1 MKRILIL
8 GAGTAGTIMANRLA
22 RKIDRKNWSV
32 TLIDENQTH
41 YYQPGFIFLP
51 FGMNQPDEVIR
62 LQSSLVSKRVDFI
75 QDSIDIIRPESSQI
89 RLKSGVTLDYHVL
102 IIATGVKIV
111 PQQVPGLIDSGWGEN
126 IFDFY
131 TFEGAS
137 ALMEKLNNWPGG
149 KLVLQIAEMPIK
161 CPVAPL
167 EFVFLADSYFTKKK
181 MRDKVDITFVTPASG
196 AFTRPH
202 SSVVFGNIM
211 HEKNI
216 ALVPDFYTERVDGS
230 SGKLIA
236 YGGQAVDYDLL
247 ITIPPNMG
255 DEVIARSGMGDE
267 LNYVPTHKHTLQSK
281 SYENIFVIG
290 DATDLPSSKA
300 GAVAHFQA
308 DVLTENIVKYVA
320 GKPLEEGFDGHSN
333 CFIESGFGKAF
344 LIDFNYDTEPVEGR
358 FPFPVVGP
366 LALLKETRVNH
377 WGKLAFRYIYWNILL
392 RGLPIPGIPT
402 RMSESG
408 KQLSKQ

>member
-1 MKRILIL
+1 
-8 GAGTAGTIMANRLA
+8 
-22 RKIDRKNWSV
+22 
-32 TLIDENQTH
+32 
-41 YYQPGFIFLP
+41 
-51 FGMNQPDEVIR
+51 
-62 LQSSLVSKRVDFI
+62 
-75 QDSIDIIRPESSQI
+75 
-89 RLKSGVTLDYHVL
+89 
-102 IIATGVKIV
+102 
-111 PQQVPGLIDSGWGEN
+111 
-126 IFDFY
+126 
-131 TFEGAS
+131 
-137 ALMEKLNNWPGG
+137 
-149 KLVLQIAEMPIK
+149 
-161 CPVAPL
+161 
-167 EFVFLADSYFTKKK
+167 
-181 MRDKVDITFVTPASG
+181 
-196 AFTRPH
+196 
-202 SSVVFGNIM
+202 
-211 HEKNI
+211 
-216 ALVPDFYTERVDGS
+216 
-230 SGKLIA
+230 
-236 YGGQAVDYDLL
+236 
-247 ITIPPNMG
+247 
-255 DEVIARSGMGDE
+255 